1 MKRVVLSANEMKL
14 ACQHGVERYISALE
28 RRAKQF
34 SVLNM
39 SDVRDSI
46 DLMSC
51 MAEMAAAK
59 GLGLYWSGV
68 EGINS
73 PDVGEYEVRSTTKL
87 NGKLIIGEKDK
98 DDQKVMLVTCD
109 PPNFNLVGWMIA
121 GKVKLRNDWIFKSE
135 RGRCWMAP
143 QSALE
148 KVDAAKIEQ
157 ASGVGEDQWMLDL

>member
-28 RRAKQF
+28 RRAKQQ
-34 SVLNM
+34 SVLDM

-73 PDVGEYEVRSTTKL
+73 PDVGEYEVRSTTRL
-87 NGKLIIGEKDK
+87 NGSLIIGEKDK

-109 PPNFNLVGWMIA
+109 PPNFFLIGWMLA
-121 GKVKLRNDWIFKSE
+121 GKVKLRTDWIFKSE

-148 KVDAAKIEQ
+148 KVNAPEIKQ
-157 ASGVGEDQWMLDL
+157 APSVGEDEWMLDL